1 MPLFNEMYIA
11 RNTTAF
17 FAALLLVLGV
27 SAAAYQLQRWK
38 TRREMEAITRREEEL
53 YRRMRKQMRS
63 LEDLRLA
70 QHDAKNELLV
80 LQGFLER
87 GETDAARRYL
97 DALLARQQEL
107 TEQPPAAPA
116 EPGNPV
122 K

>member
-11 RNTTAF
+11 RNTAAF

-27 SAAAYQLQRWK
+27 STAAYQLQRWK
-38 TRREMEAITRREEEL
+38 TRREMAAITRREEEL
-53 YRRMRKQMRS
+53 YRRMRKQMRL
-63 LEDLRLA
+63 LEDLRLT

-87 GETDAARRYL
+87 GETEAARRYL

-107 TEQPPAAPA
+107 PPAGPA
-116 EPGNPV
+116 DGEKAVN
-122 K
+122 

>member
-11 RNTTAF
+11 RNTAAF
-17 FAALLLVLGV
+17 FAVLFLVLGV
-27 SAAAYQLQRWK
+27 SMVAYQLQRWK
-38 TRREMEAITRREEEL
+38 TRREMETITRREQEL
-53 YRRMRKQMRS
+53 YLRIKKEMRA

-87 GETDAARRYL
+87 GEPDAARRYL

-107 TEQPPAAPA
+107 ERQEPPSGPA
-116 EPGNPV
+116 DSM